1 MAAASSVGGGLG
13 RAGFLLGAGEREA
26 RRDEPEGAEARAGG
40 GGSGGGGGGGGGSR
54 RPPAGL
60 AAARPLAGEAR
71 AGGGLGRG
79 WARRQERSPKPAA
92 WHPDAD
98 PGCCCRG
105 AGPCTHRGPHCQ
117 QRLHLA
123 PGRGRAVPGLEL
135 LAPGSPVCPWR
146 SESRVPGEWD
156 GMGLAMLD
164 LNSVQGR
171 LDSHVKFKGSALLEP
186 LAKPLSPRCR
196 LSRWCFRSLMSAI
209 CSLSFFFFL
218 LCS

>member
-40 GGSGGGGGGGGGSR
+40 GGCGGGGGGGSR

-98 PGCCCRG
+98 PGCCCHG
-105 AGPCTHRGPHCQ
+105 AGPCMHRGPHGQ
-117 QRLHLA
+117 RRLHLA
-123 PGRGRAVPGLEL
+123 PGRGRPRARAACTWKPGVPLAVGIPRSWRTGWDGACNAGLEL
-135 LAPGSPVCPWR
+135 RAGPS
-146 SESRVPGEWD
+146 
-156 GMGLAMLD
+156 
-164 LNSVQGR
+164 
-171 LDSHVKFKGSALLEP
+171 
-186 LAKPLSPRCR
+186 
-196 LSRWCFRSLMSAI
+196 
-209 CSLSFFFFL
+209 
-218 LCS
+218 